1 MTSVIHTYASR
12 KRRVPVPRPPL
23 SSPSSSPPAT
33 PPILRASK
41 RPFSDLASSFTNETS
56 LFQPSKRLK
65 STPKPIISTT
75 TKKKQKDSSKS
86 RNQKTLTQL
95 HFNIDQ
101 TILRTCPLCDL
112 SYIKG
117 APGDERLH
125 RAHCSRVR
133 QGMEWGRDEERER
146 INLKHGSAVVE
157 VNSNIKLKNGKKAG
171 RIICFPADIGGKI
184 GLKVRH
190 WIDTYFSSYS
200 FEF

>member
-1 MTSVIHTYASR
+1 MTSVIHTYGSR
-12 KRRVPVPRPPL
+12 KRRLPDPRPPL

-33 PPILRASK
+33 PPIVRASK

-65 STPKPIISTT
+65 PTPRQTIPTT
-75 TKKKQKDSSKS
+75 TKKKPKDTSKS
-86 RNQKTLTQL
+86 KNKKTLTQL

-101 TILRTCPLCDL
+101 TTLRTCSLCDL
-112 SYIKG
+112 SYIRG
-117 APGDERLH
+117 ALGDEHLH

-146 INLKHGSAVVE
+146 INLKHGSAIVE
-157 VNSNIKLKNGKKAG
+157 VDSTIKLKISKKVG
-171 RIICFPADIGGKI
+171 RIICFPVDIGGKI

-190 WIDTYFSSYS
+190 
-200 FEF
+200 